1 MSKPLILKVSNVPD
15 ELIKREGKEF
25 KYEECGKMFEDE
37 KKMIL
42 EQLGVNIIAIAYN
55 DTMYSYV
62 KIMDD
67 DRILYFMPL
76 RIILRCNPKKYKIGG
91 KHFHLVRW

>member
-25 KYEECGKMFEDE
+25 EYEECGKLFEDE

-62 KIMDD
+62 KIIGDD
-67 DRILYFMPL
+67 GILYFMPL
-76 RIILRCNPKKYKIGG
+76 HIILRCNPKKYKIGG
-91 KHFHLVRW
+91 KHFQLMRW